1 MNDNTAAPNTA
12 DGIDT
17 TDDPSNNT
25 ADSAN
30 QQQNAPARVLLN
42 KIRVESS
49 FSYKQS
55 DRFVLYVF
63 LLTKVLNLHLTFI
76 IKYLLIGH

>member
-12 DGIDT
+12 DGTDT
-17 TDDPSNNT
+17 ADDPDNNT
-25 ADSAN
+25 ADTAN
-30 QQQNAPARVLLN
+30 QQPNAPARVLLN

-55 DRFVLYVF
+55 DR
-63 LLTKVLNLHLTFI
+63 
-76 IKYLLIGH
+76 

>member
-1 MNDNTAAPNTA
+1 MNDNTTPPNTA
-12 DGIDT
+12 DGTDT
-17 TDDPSNNT
+17 ADDPNNDT
-25 ADSAN
+25 ADAAN

-49 FSYKQS
+49 FSYKPS

-63 LLTKVLNLHLTFI
+63 LLTKMS
-76 IKYLLIGH
+76 IKSAPLIV